1 MSDTSLT
8 LGVLGGMGPAATVEF
23 LARLQAYTP
32 AEKDQDHIRVIADIN
47 PKAPDRNVP
56 GSNAGA
62 VLAEM
67 AGALQGAGA
76 QVLAMP
82 CNTAHA
88 HADLIQRASGLPL
101 IDLIGEGAK
110 AARQSGARRVGVLGT
125 KGALRLYR
133 EYLAAQALGLVS
145 LSPERQEDFMATIY
159 KIKAGDLE
167 IDRHRFEVR
176 VKGRAIELTPKEFEL
191 LAILVGAPGR
201 VFGREELLDAVWG
214 RDGFVEPRTVDV
226 HVARLRGKFTA
237 ARLPVP
243 GVETVRGVGYRF
255 RDPARS

>member
-56 GSNAGA
+56 GSNAGT

-67 AGALQGAGA
+67 AGALQGCGA

-88 HADLIQRASGLPL
+88 HADVIQRASGLPL
-101 IDLIGEGAK
+101 VDMIDLGAEA
-110 AARQSGARRVGVLGT
+110 AARNGAMRAGVLGT
-125 KGALRLYR
+125 KGALKLYR
-133 EYLAAQALGLVS
+133 EYLAARAMGLVT
-145 LSPERQEDFMATIY
+145 LSPERQEAFMVTLY
-159 KIKAGDLE
+159 RIKSGELGADVTREMAAHAEALRAEGAEVLIAGCTEVPLVLDNADVKLELIDPGDL
-167 IDRHRFEVR
+167 
-176 VKGRAIELTPKEFEL
+176 
-191 LAILVGAPGR
+191 LARRCVGVCLG
-201 VFGREELLDAVWG
+201 W
-214 RDGFVEPRTVDV
+214 EPLP
-226 HVARLRGKFTA
+226 HV
-237 ARLPVP
+237 PV
-243 GVETVRGVGYRF
+243 
-255 RDPARS
+255 S